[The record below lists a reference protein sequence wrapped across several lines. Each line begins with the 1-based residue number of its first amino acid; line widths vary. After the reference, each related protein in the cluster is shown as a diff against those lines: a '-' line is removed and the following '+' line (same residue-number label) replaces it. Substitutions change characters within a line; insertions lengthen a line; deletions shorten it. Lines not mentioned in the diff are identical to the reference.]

1 MEVTILNPLK
11 RKQKVIATIDLPG
24 VPEGTEGKIRVAN
37 GIEWFRYWIDFDN
50 GTKLGRVDHD
60 DVVKVEDWEQFKI
73 DRENA
78 LNEPEINEDQTSN
91 ETASADSD
99 ATAGNEHG
107 IPEHLLE
114 RSRAARER
122 LGA

>member
-24 VPEGTEGKIRVAN
+24 VPEGTEGRIRVAN
-37 GIEWFRYWIDFDN
+37 GIEWFRYWVDFDN

-78 LNEPEINEDQTSN
+78 LNEPEINEDKPLTKLHQQTQMQ
-91 ETASADSD
+91 
-99 ATAGNEHG
+99 
-107 IPEHLLE
+107 LL
-114 RSRAARER
+114 AMNMAY
-122 LGA
+122 LNTF

>member
-37 GIEWFRYWIDFDN
+37 GIEWFRYWVDFDN

-73 DRENA
+73 DRIC
-78 LNEPEINEDQTSN
+78 LQLLHFFLTSLSLQ
-91 ETASADSD
+91 ELPPTIFSATHVQSC
-99 ATAGNEHG
+99 
-107 IPEHLLE
+107 I
-114 RSRAARER
+114 
-122 LGA
+122 